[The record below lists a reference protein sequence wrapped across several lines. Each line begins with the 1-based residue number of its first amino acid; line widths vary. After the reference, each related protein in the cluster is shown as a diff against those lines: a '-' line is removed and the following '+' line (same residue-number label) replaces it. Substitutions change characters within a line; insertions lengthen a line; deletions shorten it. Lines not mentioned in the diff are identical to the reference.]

1 MTNSEIPITLEEQ
14 IVLMKKY
21 VSFRQHIKMR
31 KFLLYAGYFRASR
44 YGKFLLSNVENIGS
58 KSTQDALF
66 SLYQFDVDLRRI
78 LNYYCNRVEVRFKS
92 AMSNACAIH
101 TNDGTF
107 YLDKQY
113 YTPSKGERDAKIRK
127 HNIRYFQNVYY
138 EDIVSREEKLRKDVV
153 KYPELKEYRKG
164 GSRQNNKLPVWV
176 TFSYLEFGT
185 MSMMYNYLRGGDLR
199 KNILVYS
206 FAKEKYS
213 RKDTELVDTWLD
225 GVRNLRNYC
234 VHNSMVVGMTSS
246 VVLRDP
252 ADDVSA
258 LPNDN
263 DLFSRLYALKKLL
276 PKEDVVSL
284 KSDLKKLLKKSKI
297 DAYKLGIIPTLWED
311 MFDNINEF

>member
-1 MTNSEIPITLEEQ
+1 MANSETPITLEEQ

-21 VSFRQHIKMR
+21 VSFRQRIKMR

-127 HNIRYFQNVYY
+127 HNIRYFQNVYF

-176 TFSYLEFGT
+176 TFSYSEFGT
-185 MSMMYNYLRGGDLR
+185 MSMMYNYLRGDLR

-234 VHNSMVVGMTSS
+234 AHNSMVVGMTSS

-297 DAYKLGIIPTLWED
+297 DAYKL
-311 MFDNINEF
+311 

>member
-1 MTNSEIPITLEEQ
+1 MADVETPITLEEQ
-14 IVLMKKY
+14 IILMKKY
-21 VSFRQHIKMR
+21 VSFRQRIKMR

-127 HNIRYFQNVYY
+127 HNIWYFQNVYY

-176 TFSYLEFGT
+176 TFSYSEFGT
-185 MSMMYNYLRGGDLR
+185 MSMMYNYLRGDLR

-234 VHNSMVVGMTSS
+234 AHNSMVVGMTSS

-252 ADDVSA
+252 VDDVST

-276 PKEDVVSL
+276 PKEDAVSL

-297 DAYKLGIIPTLWED
+297 DAYKLGIIPILWED
-311 MFDNINEF
+311 MFDNISVF

>member
-1 MTNSEIPITLEEQ
+1 MADVETPITLEEQ
-14 IVLMKKY
+14 IILMKKY
-21 VSFRQHIKMR
+21 VSFRQRIKMR

-127 HNIRYFQNVYY
+127 HNIWYFQNVYY

-176 TFSYLEFGT
+176 TFSYSEFGT
-185 MSMMYNYLRGGDLR
+185 MSMMYNYLRGDLR

-206 FAKEKYS
+206 FAKDKYS

-234 VHNSMVVGMTSS
+234 AHNSMVVGMTSS

-252 ADDVSA
+252 VDDVST

-276 PKEDVVSL
+276 PKEDAVSL

-297 DAYKLGIIPTLWED
+297 DAYKLGIIPILWED
-311 MFDNINEF
+311 TFDNISVF

>member
-1 MTNSEIPITLEEQ
+1 MANSETPITLEEQ

-21 VSFRQHIKMR
+21 VSFRQRIKMR

-176 TFSYLEFGT
+176 TFSYSEFGT
-185 MSMMYNYLRGGDLR
+185 MSMMYNYLRGDLR

-234 VHNSMVVGMTSS
+234 AHNSMVVGMTSS

-276 PKEDVVSL
+276 PKEDAVLL

>member
-1 MTNSEIPITLEEQ
+1 MANSETPITLEEQ

-21 VSFRQHIKMR
+21 VSFRQRIKMR

-127 HNIRYFQNVYY
+127 HNIWYFQNVYY

-176 TFSYLEFGT
+176 TFSYSEFGT
-185 MSMMYNYLRGGDLR
+185 MSMMYNYLRGDLR

-234 VHNSMVVGMTSS
+234 AHNSMVVGMTSS

-252 ADDVSA
+252 VDDVST

-276 PKEDVVSL
+276 PKEDAVSL

-297 DAYKLGIIPTLWED
+297 DAYKLGIIPTLWEG

>member
-1 MTNSEIPITLEEQ
+1 MANSETPITLEEQ

-21 VSFRQHIKMR
+21 VSFRQRIKMR

-176 TFSYLEFGT
+176 TFSYSEFGT
-185 MSMMYNYLRGGDLR
+185 MSMMYNYLRGDLR

-234 VHNSMVVGMTSS
+234 AHNSMVVGMTSS

-252 ADDVSA
+252 VDDVST

>member
-1 MTNSEIPITLEEQ
+1 MANSETPITLEEQ

-21 VSFRQHIKMR
+21 VSFRQRIKMR

-176 TFSYLEFGT
+176 TFSYSEFGT
-185 MSMMYNYLRGGDLR
+185 MSMMYNYLRGDLR

-234 VHNSMVVGMTSS
+234 AHNSMVVGMTSS

>member
-1 MTNSEIPITLEEQ
+1 MADVETPITLEEQ
-14 IVLMKKY
+14 IILMKKY
-21 VSFRQHIKMR
+21 VSFRQRIKMR

-176 TFSYLEFGT
+176 TFSYSEFGT
-185 MSMMYNYLRGGDLR
+185 MSMMYNYLRGDLR

-234 VHNSMVVGMTSS
+234 AHNSMVVGMTSS

>member
-1 MTNSEIPITLEEQ
+1 MANSETPITLEEQ

-21 VSFRQHIKMR
+21 VSFRQRIKMR

-101 TNDGTF
+101 TNNGTF

-176 TFSYLEFGT
+176 TFSYSEFGT
-185 MSMMYNYLRGGDLR
+185 MSMMYNYLRGDLR

-234 VHNSMVVGMTSS
+234 AHNSMVVGMTSS

-311 MFDNINEF
+311 M

>member
-1 MTNSEIPITLEEQ
+1 MANSETPITLEEQ

-21 VSFRQHIKMR
+21 VSFRQRIKMR

-176 TFSYLEFGT
+176 TFSYSEFGT
-185 MSMMYNYLRGGDLR
+185 MSMMYNYLRGDLR

-234 VHNSMVVGMTSS
+234 AHNSMVVGMTSS

-263 DLFSRLYALKKLL
+263 DLLSRLYALKKLL
-276 PKEDVVSL
+276 PKEDAVSL

>member
-1 MTNSEIPITLEEQ
+1 MANSETPITLEEQ

-21 VSFRQHIKMR
+21 VSFRQRIKMR

-176 TFSYLEFGT
+176 TFSYSEFGT
-185 MSMMYNYLRGGDLR
+185 MSMMYNYLRGDLR

-234 VHNSMVVGMTSS
+234 AHNSMVVGMTSS

-252 ADDVSA
+252 VDDVST

-276 PKEDVVSL
+276 PKEDAVSL
-284 KSDLKKLLKKSKI
+284 KNDLKKLLKKSKI

>member
-1 MTNSEIPITLEEQ
+1 MANSETPITLEEQ

-21 VSFRQHIKMR
+21 VSFRQRIKMR

-176 TFSYLEFGT
+176 TFSYSEFGT
-185 MSMMYNYLRGGDLR
+185 MSMMYNYLRGDLR

-234 VHNSMVVGMTSS
+234 AHNSMVVGMTSS

-252 ADDVSA
+252 VDDVST

-276 PKEDVVSL
+276 PKEDAVSL

>member
-1 MTNSEIPITLEEQ
+1 MANSETPITLEEQ

-21 VSFRQHIKMR
+21 VSFRQRIKMR

-176 TFSYLEFGT
+176 TFSYSEFGT
-185 MSMMYNYLRGGDLR
+185 MSMMYNYLRGDLR

-234 VHNSMVVGMTSS
+234 AHNSMVVGMTSS

-263 DLFSRLYALKKLL
+263 DLFSRLYALKKALQ
-276 PKEDVVSL
+276 
-284 KSDLKKLLKKSKI
+284 
-297 DAYKLGIIPTLWED
+297 G
-311 MFDNINEF
+311 